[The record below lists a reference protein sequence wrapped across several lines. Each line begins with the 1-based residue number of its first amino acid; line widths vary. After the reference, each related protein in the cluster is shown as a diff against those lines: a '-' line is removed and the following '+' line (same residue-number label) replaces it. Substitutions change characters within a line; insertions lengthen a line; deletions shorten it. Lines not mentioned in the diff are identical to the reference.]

1 MAGTVE
7 LPFEGGRRQFDA
19 PRGKIKEVTQFGC

>member
-7 LPFEGGRRQFDA
+7 LPFEGGRRPLDGPQT
-19 PRGKIKEVTQFGC
+19 PKSMK